1 MREEHQSN
9 IITKHLKQPN
19 MKTFLSKQKYQV
31 YAIGIIA
38 LYFLTRFFY

>member
-1 MREEHQSN
+1 MDLQQIEFLN
-9 IITKHLKQPN
+9 IKLTN

-38 LYFLTRFFY
+38 VYFLTRFFY

>member
-1 MREEHQSN
+1 MFIKFVLVKQLNQN
-9 IITKHLKQPN
+9 I

-38 LYFLTRFFY
+38 VYFLTRFFY

>member
-1 MREEHQSN
+1 MFIKFVLVKQ
-9 IITKHLKQPN
+9 LKQTN

-38 LYFLTRFFY
+38 VYFLTRFFY